1 MITELVIA
9 VLASGYVLAA
19 MILSALAGVIVTV
32 LLVLLFQVH
41 VRCE

>member
-1 MITELVIA
+1 MITELVVA

-19 MILSALAGVIVTV
+19 MILSALAGAIVTV
-32 LLVLLFQVH
+32 VLMLLFQIH

>member
-1 MITELVIA
+1 MMTELIVS

-19 MILSALAGVIVTV
+19 MVLSALAGAIVTV
-32 LLVLLFQVH
+32 VLVLLFQVH

>member
-1 MITELVIA
+1 MAEPIVS

-19 MILSALAGVIVTV
+19 MILSALAGAIVTF